1 MNAIVM
7 SIWTAYITCSVN
19 SAHVYKFVKQFVD
32 ILQLQ
37 GHILALRNREN
48 WPTIMQKMIY
58 ILIDSVLYLYNSI

>member
-1 MNAIVM
+1 MDASVM
-7 SIWTAYITCSVN
+7 SNLTHI
-19 SAHVYKFVKQFVD
+19 VYRTYVDRFVKQFVD

-58 ILIDSVLYLYNSI
+58 ILIDSL